1 MKRRLL
7 NLFVLLLISGSTA
20 LFAQDGR
27 VSITP
32 AGVVASED
40 SRLSSSHFEMSQN
53 TPNPFFNTTDI
64 SFYMPVQGFIE
75 FKLVNLIGKE
85 MVRQVLEADPGR
97 NSIRFDG
104 SDFMPGVYIYSI
116 SNGSQTLTRRM
127 IISKK

>member
-1 MKRRLL
+1 MKEILQKLL
-7 NLFVLLLISGSTA
+7 FTFLLFSSCTLC
-20 LFAQDGR
+20 AQDSR

-32 AGVVASED
+32 GGMIASVENRF
-40 SRLSSSHFEMSQN
+40 SGSHFEIAQN
-53 TPNPFFNTTDI
+53 IPNPFVSFTDI
-64 SFYMPVQGFIE
+64 GFYTLTQGFVE
-75 FKLVNLIGKE
+75 FKVVNLIGKE
-85 MVRQVLEADPGR
+85 MIRLVLETDPGR

>member
-1 MKRRLL
+1 MKKRLL
-7 NLFVLLLISGSTA
+7 NLFFLLLITNATA
-20 LFAQDGR
+20 LYAQDGR
-27 VSITP
+27 ITISP
-32 AGVVASED
+32 IGVVASYD
-40 SRLSSSHFEMSQN
+40 SRLSSAHFEMSQN
-53 TPNPFFNTTDI
+53 TPNPFYSTTDI

-97 NSIRFDG
+97 NSVRFDG